1 MTTGLSYEITP
12 GTPSVSGT
20 MGYQTQIAEMAVVST
35 TDTNFTTILPMMI
48 TYAENRIYRDL
59 DLLQTFT
66 ANTTFSTTVNNRNV
80 ILPAGTFVTY
90 QEVNVITPAGQSNPD
105 ATTAT
110 RIALIPTTKEFLNQ
124 VYNSD
129 ASATVPIYFAPL
141 SQNQLILGPWPD
153 ANYTLEIVGTV
164 RPPSLSSTNTST
176 YISLY
181 LPDVFVM
188 ASMVY
193 ISAYQRTF
201 GRMSD
206 DPDMAQSY
214 EGQYQAL
221 LKSAGV
227 EEFRKK
233 FEAGAWSSMT
243 PAVVASPTR
252 G

>member
-1 MTTGLSYEITP
+1 MTTGLSYD
-12 GTPSVSGT
+12 GSVSGT
-20 MGYQTQIAEMAVVST
+20 MSYIQQVAEMAVVPQ
-35 TDTNFTTILPMMI
+35 TDSNYVAILPMMI

-66 ANTTFSTTVNNRNV
+66 ANTSFSTVANNRNV

-90 QEVNVITPAGQSNPD
+90 QEVNVITPAGQTNPD
-105 ATTAT
+105 SVSAT
-110 RIALIPTTKEFLNQ
+110 RNALIPTTKEFLNQ

-129 ASATVPIYFAPL
+129 TGATTPIYFAPL

-153 ANYTLEIVGTV
+153 SNYTLEIIGTV
-164 RPPSLSSTNTST
+164 RPASMSSSNLTT

-181 LPDVFVM
+181 LPDLFII
-188 ASMVY
+188 ASLVY
-193 ISAYQRTF
+193 ISAYQRNF

-206 DPDMAQSY
+206 DPMMAQSY
-214 EGQYQAL
+214 ESQYQSL
-221 LKSAGV
+221 LKGAGV

-233 FEAGAWSSMT
+233 FEAGGWSSMT
-243 PAVVASPTR
+243 PAVVATPTR